1 MHKNKLPKYFLFID
15 KYEKNILK
23 NDITNLGI
31 VYRNYSEKQNENDI
45 TNLGIIYRNYSKKQN
60 EGDIYRLRSY
70 CNKKKCKFYISNNLK
85 LAIKLKCD
93 GIYIPSFNKKFILN
107 KSNVNKKFKII
118 GSAHNQ
124 MDIKKKMDQGCE
136 AIFLSPLFKI
146 EKNKQNLGICRFKLL
161 NLKYK
166 VKFIAL
172 GGIREKNI
180 KSLKMLNIYGMA
192 GISYLK
198 KNRPKNLGRFL

>member
-1 MHKNKLPKYFLFID
+1 M
-15 KYEKNILK
+15 EK
-23 NDITNLGI
+23 DTT
-31 VYRNYSEKQNENDI
+31 D
-45 TNLGIIYRNYSKKQN
+45 LGIIYRNYSKKQN
-60 EGDIYRLRSY
+60 ETDIHKLRSY
-70 CNKKKCKFYISNNLK
+70 CNKKQLKFYISNNLK
-85 LAIKLKCD
+85 LAIKLKCN
-93 GIYIPSFNKKFILN
+93 GIYIPSFNKRFILR
-107 KSNVNKKFKII
+107 KSNENKNFKII

-124 MDIKKKMDQGCE
+124 MEIKKKIDQGCE

-146 EKNKQNLGICRFKLL
+146 EKNRKHLGICKFRLL
-161 NLKYK
+161 ALKYN

>member
-1 MHKNKLPKYFLFID
+1 MHKNTLSKYFLFVD

-23 NDITNLGI
+23 
-31 VYRNYSEKQNENDI
+31 NDI

-60 EGDIYRLRSY
+60 ESDIYRLRSY
-70 CNKKKCKFYISNNLK
+70 CSKKKIKFYISNNLK
-85 LAIKLKCD
+85 LATKFRAD
-93 GIYIPSFNKKFILN
+93 GIYIPSFNKRITLN
-107 KSNVNKKFKII
+107 KTSLNKNFKII

-124 MDIKKKMDQGCE
+124 IEIKKKLDQGCE

-146 EKNKQNLGICRFKLL
+146 EKNSQYLGVSKFNLLT
-161 NLKYK
+161 LKYK
-166 VKFIAL
+166 NKFIAL
-172 GGIREKNI
+172 GGIRKQNI
-180 KSLKMLNIYGMA
+180 NILRMLNIYGMA